1 MPFTIGNTS
10 QHSTTSVALIRRLD
24 GSVTPFNPAEFD
36 QAQHEVI
43 QAVMPLWLKE
53 FYDTLV
59 DKLARMEQFL
69 FDAYQHQENA
79 SAYFPLLVQGYRQL
93 LQQQHNIFDNAARNP
108 NALAEATY
116 AKFQSMELQCR
127 EFAAS
132 VEAALVIVADRSSS
146 QYEALRQLFNQ
157 QLEAQQVAHQE
168 YRTGRQSD
176 RLEIDALTNALNEA
190 ARASAGHRFEVAR
203 TEEELRKKLTA
214 QSNKAVRLSKEVEA
228 LKQSVMTANAESEKI
243 QVDWGTKFD
252 EFKTKMLGFVNQR
265 DRSRVI
271 DIARSVTSG
280 NQRQKST
287 VAPPLLFAPP
297 PSVAPS
303 DASYEEMVGEPVM
316 HGARAEA
323 SAPPARSAI
332 NFQSPPPLPPRPGS
346 PARSTSP
353 PPRNHH
359 TDMMVLGRPKKR
371 AMTEPVKFKG
381 TRTENFREWFRYVK
395 NFFRYERDAFST
407 DFDKIQWISGRLE
420 GAARRWFDTREVKLE
435 RENREGLDT
444 WLAFEADLKARF
456 VDEQEQRRALQKM
469 RDIRYNKDVR
479 DYLSQ
484 LDHLNGYIMLS
495 GTAWQEILLDGLP
508 SDFKDQ
514 MAPFRSP
521 FMSDT
526 ELIDL
531 ITRVGVRAEDRA
543 REKEI
548 ENRRRPD
555 KPAATSNQSRRNN
568 KPEDKTPVSDANRP
582 TPKDK
587 VVKTESKGSPQ
598 QQAVRTQTDKDAAHK
613 GIPENLREARR
624 KRSLCTRCGKPN
636 HWWGECRGQ
645 IIVAAISQ
653 KFQSRISE
661 VSPEPEPV
669 PDAGRSKRRASEPLE
684 QEDDKKRS
692 RVSAATRYFRRH
704 IYDDEDNRL

>member
-1 MPFTIGNTS
+1 LGNS
-10 QHSTTSVALIRRLD
+10 LQHATTSVALIRRPD
-24 GSVTPFNPAEFD
+24 GSVSPFNPAEFN
-36 QAQHEVI
+36 QGQHEVV

-53 FYDTLV
+53 LYETLV

-69 FDAYQHQENA
+69 FDAHQHQENA

-93 LQQQHNIFDNAARNP
+93 LQQQHYIFDTAARNT

-116 AKFQSMELQCR
+116 AQFQSMEVQCR

-132 VEAALVIVADRSSS
+132 VEAALVIVADRSSA
-146 QYEALRQLFNQ
+146 QYEALRQLFHQ
-157 QLEAQQVAHQE
+157 QLEARQVAHQD

-190 ARASAGHRFEVAR
+190 ARASASHRFEVAR

-214 QSNKAVRLSKEVEA
+214 QSNKSVRLSKEVEA
-228 LKQSVMTANAESEKI
+228 LKKSVTAANTASEKI
-243 QVDWGTKFD
+243 QSEWVSKFE
-252 EFKTKMLGFVNQR
+252 EFKTEMLGFV
-265 DRSRVI
+265 DRRYRSQVI

-280 NQRQKST
+280 NQRQKTAVAASPP
-287 VAPPLLFAPP
+287 VALSIARSAAPP
-297 PSVAPS
+297 
-303 DASYEEMVGEPVM
+303 DASYEDLIGEPMM
-316 HGARAEA
+316 HGAREEG
-323 SAPPARSAI
+323 SAPPPRSAI
-332 NFQSPPPLPPRPGS
+332 NFQSPPPPPPRSRS
-346 PARSTSP
+346 PACSISP
-353 PPRNHH
+353 PPRNRH
-359 TDMMVLGRPKKR
+359 TEMMVLGRPKKR

-381 TRTENFREWFRYVK
+381 TRAENFREWFRYVK
-395 NFFRYERDAFST
+395 NFFRYERDAFSS

-435 RENREGLDT
+435 RENREDKDT

-469 RDIRYNKDVR
+469 RDVRYNKDVR

-484 LDHLNGYIMLS
+484 LDHLNGYVMLS

-521 FMSDT
+521 FMSDA

-548 ENRRRPD
+548 ESRRRPD
-555 KPAATSNQSRRNN
+555 KPTTTSSQARRNA
-568 KPEDKTPVSDANRP
+568 KPEDKTPAGESVKP

-587 VVKTESKGSPQ
+587 AVKAESKGSSQP
-598 QQAVRTQTDKDAAHK
+598 QAVRTHTDKDAAHK
-613 GIPENLREARR
+613 GVPENLREARR

-669 PDAGRSKRRASEPLE
+669 PDAERSKRKASEPLE

-692 RVSAATRYFRRH
+692 RISAATRYFRRH
-704 IYDDEDNRL
+704 IYDNDDNRV